1 MKTIRKLLSWIQGF
15 PVITLALLIGLLG
28 ATIYLCFRNSQLRS
42 QLSRYKPQANSS
54 VTVQTIK
61 RGSQGKEEESSQ
73 KTEVASTDAKFTV
86 VPDYSGQLMPSRIL
100 YWDSQITSADAARA
114 TDQGSAKTSPDST
127 SNPSSFYFRDFG
139 FSGLP
144 TSWEPSQDSLA
155 QLLFDRKT
163 LEMSFYNEGV
173 HKYLTKS
180 YDLDLERYQYNWT
193 PSSGLT
199 YQKKQML
206 EIAPYLQVRHQVFH
220 KVTSVGTGLSFKTRK
235 LDYNI
240 GFSLTRDPKVEP
252 TIRPD
257 LEVSITY
264 KFNKWLR

>member
-1 MKTIRKLLSWIQGF
+1 MKILRKLLSLIKGF
-15 PVITLALLIGLLG
+15 PVITLALLVGLLVV
-28 ATIYLCFRNSQLRS
+28 TIYLCFRNYQLSS
-42 QLSRYKPQANSS
+42 QLSRYQPKVNSS
-54 VTVQTIK
+54 IAVQTLT
-61 RGSQGKEEESSQ
+61 RSSDGKEIAQ
-73 KTEVASTDAKFTV
+73 KTEIASTDAKFTV
-86 VPDYSGQLMPSRIL
+86 VPGYSGQLMPSRIL
-100 YWDSQITSADAARA
+100 YWDSNITLANEAEVTHSD
-114 TDQGSAKTSPDST
+114 SAKMKPNPNFLKFYST
-127 SNPSSFYFRDFG
+127 YPLG
-139 FSGLP
+139 FSGFTKSLI
-144 TSWEPSQDSLA
+144 PSQDSLV
-155 QLLFDRKT
+155 QLLLDRKT
-163 LEMSFYNEGV
+163 LEMNLYNEGV

-199 YQKKQML
+199 YQKKRMI

-240 GFSLTRDPKVEP
+240 GFSLTSDQKVEP
-252 TIRPD
+252 FIRPD

>member
-1 MKTIRKLLSWIQGF
+1 MKPNPNFLKF
-15 PVITLALLIGLLG
+15 
-28 ATIYLCFRNSQLRS
+28 Y
-42 QLSRYKPQANSS
+42 
-54 VTVQTIK
+54 
-61 RGSQGKEEESSQ
+61 
-73 KTEVASTDAKFTV
+73 STY
-86 VPDYSGQLMPSRIL
+86 PL
-100 YWDSQITSADAARA
+100 
-114 TDQGSAKTSPDST
+114 
-127 SNPSSFYFRDFG
+127 G
-139 FSGLP
+139 FSGFTKSLI
-144 TSWEPSQDSLA
+144 PSQDSLV
-155 QLLFDRKT
+155 QLLLDRKT
-163 LEMSFYNEGV
+163 LEMNLYNEGV

-199 YQKKQML
+199 YQKKRMI

-240 GFSLTRDPKVEP
+240 GFSLTSDQKVEP
-252 TIRPD
+252 FIRPD

>member
-15 PVITLALLIGLLG
+15 PVITLALLVGLLG

-42 QLSRYKPQANSS
+42 QLSRYKPQINSS
-54 VTVQTIK
+54 ITVRTLK
-61 RGSQGKEEESSQ
+61 RGLDGKEAAQ
-73 KTEVASTDAKFTV
+73 KTEVASTDVKFTV

-100 YWDSQITSADAARA
+100 YWDSKITSADAAGA
-114 TDQGSAKTSPDST
+114 TGHGSSETIPDST
-127 SNPSSFYFRDFG
+127 SNISSFYFRDFG

-144 TSWEPSQDSLA
+144 TSLRPSKDSLA

-163 LEMSFYNEGV
+163 LEMSFYNDGV
-173 HKYLTKS
+173 NKYLTKS
-180 YDLDLERYQYNWT
+180 YDLDFERYKYNWT

-199 YQKKQML
+199 YQKKRML
-206 EIAPYLQVRHQVFH
+206 EISPYLQVRHQVFN
-220 KVTSVGTGLSFKTRK
+220 KVTSLGTGFSFKTRK

-240 GFSLTRDPKVEP
+240 GLSLTHDLEVEP
-252 TIRPD
+252 FIRPD